1 MTSGFAPR
9 VTMSRAEAVYAVLT
23 STNQPL
29 SNGEIRVRCE
39 STFGIKLDA
48 NHAKILLDK
57 LVDDNKVFWRV
68 ETFEE
73 RVTRAGGVRTNTKGH
88 LARLY
93 AASTPVPARTT
104 ALHDIVL
111 GDAQVSGNKS
121 AARAKNRKRKL
132 ARKRRYALR
141 AASAQ
146 VKVPDLAASVAAV
159 FSERDE
165 LAARVR
171 VLEKKL
177 AGIRDL
183 LKK

>member
-1 MTSGFAPR
+1 
-9 VTMSRAEAVYAVLT
+9 MSRAEAVHAVLA

-48 NHAKILLDK
+48 NHVQILLDK
-57 LVDDNKVFWRV
+57 LVNDDKVFWRV
-68 ETFEE
+68 ETFDE
-73 RVTRAGGVRTNTKGH
+73 RVIRAGGVLTNTKGH

-93 AASTPVPARTT
+93 AATTPVPARTT
-104 ALHDIVL
+104 VLHDVVL
-111 GDAQVSGNKS
+111 GDSQVSGDKTP
-121 AARAKNRKRKL
+121 ARAKTRKRKS
-132 ARKRRYALR
+132 ARKRRHAQR
-141 AASAQ
+141 AAQAQ

-159 FSERDE
+159 FNERDE
-165 LAARVR
+165 LVARVR